1 MYNYEFLLRDIN
13 TIKGIGSKTTKLF
26 KKKNINTIFDL
37 IWSLPR
43 NFTDRT
49 NVLTI
54 NELQIGK
61 ICTVVVDVKKYNF
74 PRVRRL
80 PNRVSCV
87 DNTGEIDCI
96 FFNSY
101 EGYIKKILPLNS
113 RVTISGK
120 VNYYKGRYQITNPT
134 HVSDD
139 INSIKKIHSNYSLT
153 DGLTEKKYL
162 SIIEYVLKNL
172 PDLDEWLSIGVLK
185 KFKNLSWK
193 ESVLKLHNPKNI
205 NKKGN
210 HLNRLIFDEILSG
223 FLINSKIRTAIK
235 KIKKN
240 RKKIN
245 FNYSNTLIN
254 KLNFKLTSDQIK
266 TINEI
271 NKDLESN
278 TKMFRLLQGDV
289 GSGKT
294 VVALISSLNVISC
307 GYQVAIMAPTEI
319 LAKQHFTLTKELFEN
334 NINIG
339 LLTSKTNYAD
349 RKKIIDN
356 ISNNKINIL
365 IGTHSLF
372 QDKIKFKKLGL
383 IIIDE
388 QHKFGVKQRKRLSDK
403 GGKDCDILVMS
414 ATPIPR
420 TMIMTIFGDMDT
432 SIIKTKPKNRKNV
445 ITYSK
450 LDTKIDDVILFVKK
464 LISKG
469 DQIFWVCPLIDESSK
484 VDHQSSIKRYEFLKK
499 IFKNKVG
506 LIHGSLNK
514 EDKDK
519 ILLDFLK
526 KKIDILVS
534 TTVIEVGIDFPNANL
549 IIIENANKF
558 GLSQL
563 HQLRGRVG
571 RGNKQS
577 YCILMFK
584 SNLSENAKKRI
595 NILKTNTDGFK
606 ISEEDM
612 KLRGYGDLLGFK
624 QSGIQTFRLAD
635 PVLNEDL
642 FFLAEKE
649 IKKIENQSEDLTKYQ
664 PLLKL
669 YDRADIL
676 NDIV

>member
-26 KKKNINTIFDL
+26 KKKNINTIFDI
-37 IWSLPR
+37 IWRLPR

-49 NVLTI
+49 NVSTI
-54 NELQIGK
+54 NELKIGK

-134 HVSDD
+134 HVSNNT
-139 INSIKKIHSNYSLT
+139 NSIKKIHSNYSLT

-162 SIIEYVLKNL
+162 SIIEFVLKNL
-172 PDLDEWLSIGVLK
+172 PDLDEWLSISVLK
-185 KFKNLSWK
+185 KFKYISWK

-210 HLNRLIFDEILSG
+210 HLNRVIFDEILSS
-223 FLINSKIRTAIK
+223 FLINYKIRTAIK

-245 FNYSNTLIN
+245 FNYSKTLIN

-266 TINEI
+266 TIDEI

-278 TKMFRLLQGDV
+278 KKMFRLLQGDV

-319 LAKQHFTLTKELFEN
+319 LAKQHFTLTKELFEH

-339 LLTSKTNYAD
+339 LLTSKTNYAE

-388 QHKFGVKQRKRLSDK
+388 QHKFGVKQRKKLSDK

-420 TMIMTIFGDMDT
+420 TMIMTIYGDMDT

-450 LDTKIDDVILFVKK
+450 LDTKINDVILFVKK

-469 DQIFWVCPLIDESSK
+469 DQIFWVCPLIEESSK

-595 NILKTNTDGFK
+595 NILKKNTDGFK

-649 IKKIENQSEDLTKYQ
+649 IKKIEKRSENLTKYQ

>member
-13 TIKGIGSKTTKLF
+13 TIKGIGLKTTKLF

-49 NVLTI
+49 NVSTI

-61 ICTVVVDVKKYNF
+61 ICTVIVDVKKYNF

-80 PNRVSCV
+80 PNRVYCL

-120 VNYYKGRYQITNPT
+120 VRYYKGRYQITNPT
-134 HVSDD
+134 HVSNDT
-139 INSIKKIHSNYSLT
+139 NSIKKIHSNYSLT

-172 PDLDEWLSIGVLK
+172 PDLDEWLSISVLK

-193 ESVLKLHNPKNI
+193 ESVLKLHNPKNV

-210 HLNRLIFDEILSG
+210 HLNRLIFDEIMSS
-223 FLINSKIRTAIK
+223 FLMNSKIRTAIK

-266 TINEI
+266 TIGEI

-339 LLTSKTNYAD
+339 LLTSKTNYTE

-388 QHKFGVKQRKRLSDK
+388 QHKFGVKQRKKLSDK

-469 DQIFWVCPLIDESSK
+469 DQIFWVCPLIEESSK
-484 VDHQSSIKRYEFLKK
+484 IDHQSSIKRYEFLNK

-534 TTVIEVGIDFPNANL
+534 TTVIEVGIDFPNASL

>member
-49 NVLTI
+49 NVLTV

-266 TINEI
+266 TIDEI

-339 LLTSKTNYAD
+339 LLTSKTNYAE

-388 QHKFGVKQRKRLSDK
+388 QHKFGVKQRKKLSDK

-514 EDKDK
+514 DDKDK

-624 QSGIQTFRLAD
+624 QSGMQTFRLAD

>member
-339 LLTSKTNYAD
+339 LLTSKTNYAE

-388 QHKFGVKQRKRLSDK
+388 QHKFGVKQRKKLSDK

-450 LDTKIDDVILFVKK
+450 LDTKINDVILFVKK

-469 DQIFWVCPLIDESSK
+469 DQIFWVCPLIEESSK
-484 VDHQSSIKRYEFLKK
+484 IDHQSSIKRYEFLKK

-584 SNLSENAKKRI
+584 YNLSDNAKKRI

>member
-80 PNRVSCV
+80 PNRVTCA

-134 HVSDD
+134 HVSNDT
-139 INSIKKIHSNYSLT
+139 NSVKKIHSNYSLT

-210 HLNRLIFDEILSG
+210 HLNRLIFDEILSS

-240 RKKIN
+240 QKKIN
-245 FNYSNTLIN
+245 FNYANTLIN

-266 TINEI
+266 TIDEI

-339 LLTSKTNYAD
+339 LLTSKTNYAE

-388 QHKFGVKQRKRLSDK
+388 QHKFGVKQRKKLSDK

-420 TMIMTIFGDMDT
+420 TMIMTIYGDMDT

-450 LDTKIDDVILFVKK
+450 LDTKINDVILFVKK

-469 DQIFWVCPLIDESSK
+469 DQIFWVCPLIEESSK
-484 VDHQSSIKRYEFLKK
+484 IDHQSSIKRYEFLKK

-549 IIIENANKF
+549 IVIENANKF

-584 SNLSENAKKRI
+584 NNLSDNAKKRI

-649 IKKIENQSEDLTKYQ
+649 IKKIENRSENLTKYQ

>member
-80 PNRVSCV
+80 PNRVNCV

-113 RVTISGK
+113 RVAISGK

-134 HVSDD
+134 HISEDT
-139 INSIKKIHSNYSLT
+139 NSIKKIHSNYSLT

-210 HLNRLIFDEILSG
+210 HLNRLIFDEILSS

-240 RKKIN
+240 QKKIN
-245 FNYSNTLIN
+245 FNYANTLIN

-266 TINEI
+266 TIDEI

-319 LAKQHFTLTKELFEN
+319 LAKQHFALTKELFEN

-339 LLTSKTNYAD
+339 LLTSKTNYAE

-388 QHKFGVKQRKRLSDK
+388 QHKFGVKQRKKLSDK

-420 TMIMTIFGDMDT
+420 TMIMTIYGDMDT

-450 LDTKIDDVILFVKK
+450 LDTKINDVILFVKK

-469 DQIFWVCPLIDESSK
+469 DQIFWVCPLIEESSK
-484 VDHQSSIKRYEFLKK
+484 IDHQSSIKRYEFLKK

-549 IIIENANKF
+549 IVIENANKF

-584 SNLSENAKKRI
+584 YNLSENAKKRI

-649 IKKIENQSEDLTKYQ
+649 IKKIENESEDLIKYQ
-664 PLLKL
+664 TLLKL